1 MVGLPR
7 PWTAADDPSLP
18 ERDERRKD
26 GGRLPLRGH
35 TAYANPR
42 ARQWSPKSPQRL
54 AVQTGAGM
62 IRELVSQLPLR
73 ETHTKHITKLAMF
86 LHLLWAG
93 ASSILKLIRLFRPV
107 SSEAYDGFL
116 RFDLFHRHARG
127 WNSDVVSA
135 PAPTPCGSRVCR
147 VMQVQHPLDR
157 GGDVVLSPFWQLAE
171 PVACFL
177 SSSKASGARAVSAI
191 QTNAPVWFEI
201 RLHPVLAG
209 TSPATSAIRHGRA
222 GPGP

>member
-1 MVGLPR
+1 M
-7 PWTAADDPSLP
+7 
-18 ERDERRKD
+18 
-26 GGRLPLRGH
+26 
-35 TAYANPR
+35 
-42 ARQWSPKSPQRL
+42 
-54 AVQTGAGM
+54 
-62 IRELVSQLPLR
+62 
-73 ETHTKHITKLAMF
+73 
-86 LHLLWAG
+86 
-93 ASSILKLIRLFRPV
+93 ASSGLICFIDMREAGILMWFQLQHQHLAAF
-107 SSEAYDGFL
+107 
-116 RFDLFHRHARG
+116 
-127 WNSDVVSA
+127 
-135 PAPTPCGSRVCR
+135 GSRVCR